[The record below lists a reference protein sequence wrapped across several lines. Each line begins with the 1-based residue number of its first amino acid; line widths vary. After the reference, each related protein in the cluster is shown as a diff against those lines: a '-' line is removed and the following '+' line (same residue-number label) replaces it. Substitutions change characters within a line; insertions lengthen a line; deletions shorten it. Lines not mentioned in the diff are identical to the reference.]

1 MTPNRFNEIVKNRA
15 QQRVKAKIAKFE
27 ATLAAACKEL
37 HPCLTPNHGNKW
49 YGGTAGKHMAAL
61 VRHLLSVNQAPRKP
75 SGYPQA
81 LLDEEEEKVQQELLA
96 TLATMDEMAKALL
109 AEPDTEPQPI
119 ANDDAP
125 TGNSSGGI

>member
-37 HPCLTPNHGNKW
+37 HPCLTPNYYNKW
-49 YGGTAGKHMAAL
+49 SGGTAGKHMAA
-61 VRHLLSVNQAPRKP
+61 VMRNLLSIKQEPGKP
-75 SGYPQA
+75 AGYPQA
-81 LLDEEEEKVQQELLA
+81 LWDDEEEKIQEEL
-96 TLATMDEMAKALL
+96 LATMDEMAKALL

>member
-37 HPCLTPNHGNKW
+37 HPCLAPNYCNKW
-49 YGGTAGKHMAAL
+49 SGGTAGKHMAAL
-61 VRHLLSVNQAPRKP
+61 VRHLLSINDAPGKP
-75 SGYPQA
+75 SGYPRP
-81 LLDEEEEKVQQELLA
+81 LWDEEEEKVQEEL
-96 TLATMDEMAKALL
+96 LATMDEMAKALL

-119 ANDDAP
+119 ANDAAP
-125 TGNSSGGI
+125 TGNYSGGI